1 MTDSKKSTK
10 PPSLDDI
17 PELLLTIEKEKGE
30 KSAAAIKRIYELCD
44 VGHKQNRVPMVCSGK
59 WDVLTPLAA
68 CLTQESGD
76 GRQLAC
82 LALNNLSIP
91 TENKR
96 VMALGPAAKDVI
108 GGLCNIIA
116 EDKKESYLC
125 YICLM
130 NLSFLQASITTIF
143 QHSPVADGAVPV
155 KALEN
160 PDSLIRVLE
169 KLLSNSSSTPKSGS
183 GRPAGV
189 RRACDFF
196 KNLTKSEDNAGKSQ
210 RLQWACALIKKLA
223 KSEDNAK
230 LLGKTN
236 IPMCVAMIESKKST
250 KPPPLDDIPELLL
263 TIEKE
268 KGEKSAAAVKRIYEL
283 CDVGH
288 KQNRVPMVCSG
299 KWDVLTPLA
308 ACLTQESGDRR
319 HLACLALNN
328 LSIPTE
334 NKRVM
339 ALGPAAKD
347 VIGGLCN
354 IIAEDKQYAY
364 LCCICLM
371 NLSFLDEASITTI
384 LQHSPVA
391 DGAVPVKALEN
402 PDSLIRVLEK
412 LLSNSSSTPKSG
424 SGKTAGVRRAC
435 DFFKNLAKS
444 EDNAGKSV
452 RLRWA
457 CGLIKNLAKSED
469 NAKLL
474 GKTNIPMCVVDNLRN
489 ANTSPNCWTSNS
501 LEDFSLFVILN
512 LAQWDA
518 SKDALIDAG
527 AVEVIKPIMNEG
539 DLQGLKATMAC
550 AFLEASWSDFPDGGQ
565 SANKSVSELMTNIVE
580 KKGKDGQYAYG
591 FFKLYTSTKAFRDLC
606 LSAKK
611 VEANSPMATP
621 SSVALCFQIV
631 SDLLLTATDEAEG
644 GSKYVPDAM
653 SAESS
658 NYVPDAIS
666 AEYSKYVPDAMSA
679 EYSVQ
684 SIEAMLP
691 TILAKEQYHRS
702 VQSEKA
708 AAEIVNMLYA
718 YANVSGTSS
727 KAQASARNSAEQI
740 KSVSGNAGQ
749 ILEIAHDLW
758 TQYRKREGQPS
769 DQFIN

>member
-1 MTDSKKSTK
+1 MTESKKSAKAPT
-10 PPSLDDI
+10 LDDV
-17 PELLLTIEKEKGE
+17 PELIEIIKKEKGE

-59 WDVLTPLAA
+59 WDVLTPLAS

-76 GRQLAC
+76 G
-82 LALNNLSIP
+82 
-91 TENKR
+91 
-96 VMALGPAAKDVI
+96 
-108 GGLCNIIA
+108 
-116 EDKKESYLC
+116 
-125 YICLM
+125 
-130 NLSFLQASITTIF
+130 
-143 QHSPVADGAVPV
+143 
-155 KALEN
+155 
-160 PDSLIRVLE
+160 
-169 KLLSNSSSTPKSGS
+169 
-183 GRPAGV
+183 
-189 RRACDFF
+189 
-196 KNLTKSEDNAGKSQ
+196 
-210 RLQWACALIKKLA
+210 
-223 KSEDNAK
+223 
-230 LLGKTN
+230 
-236 IPMCVAMIESKKST
+236 
-250 KPPPLDDIPELLL
+250 
-263 TIEKE
+263 
-268 KGEKSAAAVKRIYEL
+268 
-283 CDVGH
+283 
-288 KQNRVPMVCSG
+288 
-299 KWDVLTPLA
+299 
-308 ACLTQESGDRR
+308 R

-347 VIGGLCN
+347 VIGGLCKV
-354 IIAEDKQYAY
+354 IAEDKQESY

-371 NLSFLDEASITTI
+371 NLSFLEASITTI
-384 LQHSPVA
+384 LQHSPVS
-391 DGAVPVKALEN
+391 DGSAPAKALEN

-424 SGKTAGVRRAC
+424 SGKSEGV
-435 DFFKNLAKS
+435 
-444 EDNAGKSV
+444 
-452 RLRWA
+452 RWA

-469 NAKLL
+469 NARLL
-474 GKTNIPMCVVDNLRN
+474 GKTDIPKCVVDNLRN
-489 ANTSPNCWTSNS
+489 ANTPPNRWTSNS
-501 LEDFSLFVILN
+501 LEDFSLFVVLN

-518 SKDALIDAG
+518 SKDSLVEAE
-527 AVEVIKPIMNEG
+527 AVEVIKPIMGEG

-550 AFLEASWSDFPDGGQ
+550 AFLQASWSDFPDGGQ

-591 FFKLYTSTKAFRDLC
+591 VFKLYTSTKAFRDLC

-631 SDLLLTATDEAEG
+631 SDLVLAATDEAEG

-691 TILAKEQYHRS
+691 TILAKEENRRS

-708 AAEIVNMLYA
+708 ASEIANMLNA
-718 YANVSGTSS
+718 YATVSGTSPQ
-727 KAQASARNSAEQI
+727 AQASARNAAEQI
-740 KSVSGNAGQ
+740 KSVSGNARQ

-758 TQYRKREGQPS
+758 TQYRKREGQPL
-769 DQFIN
+769 DQFISRDAGIEVDESGPLDFLPCVSSGSESSCVIA